1 MSGFQKNIQEWVATD
16 NKIKTLNSQL
26 KNLRT
31 NRNFLTENI
40 FSYAQTN
47 NLESAVIEISDGKLK
62 FQNYKQT
69 SPLTYKYVKQ
79 CLNECIGNEETVE
92 RLLSYMKEKRES
104 RYVNDIKRSYT

>member
-1 MSGFQKNIQEWVATD
+1 MSGFQKNIQDWVATD
-16 NKIKTLNSQL
+16 NKIKILNSQL
-26 KNLRT
+26 KTLRT
-31 NRNFLTENI
+31 NRNHLTENI

-79 CLNECIGNEETVE
+79 CLNECINNEETVE
-92 RLLSYMKEKRES
+92 RLVSYMKEKRES
-104 RYVNDIKRSYT
+104 KYVNDIKRSYT